1 MDTIALLSF
10 GSLWGLIFGAVFCAA
25 TLIIGRINA
34 AMLLNDY
41 PPDVR
46 AAFGPMSATLRR
58 QAQIASLPL
67 LIALLLVIVL
77 ALAQF
82 RRLTGELEWLPTFIV
97 LVVIFQVWN
106 LVDLFILDWFL
117 LMTLRPRF
125 MILPGTEGL
134 AGYRDFAFHFRK
146 FLNGIFFT
154 LLLAGVSTAIAMLV
168 EALI

>member
-1 MDTIALLSF
+1 LDTIALFRF

-67 LIALLLVIVL
+67 LTALLLVIVL
-77 ALAQF
+77 ALAQL

-106 LVDLFILDWFL
+106 LVDLLILDWFL

-134 AGYRDFAFHFRK
+134 AGYRDFGFHFRK
-146 FLNGIFFT
+146 FLAGILFT

>member
-1 MDTIALLSF
+1 MNTIELIRF

-25 TLIIGRINA
+25 TLIIGRVNA

-46 AAFGPMSATLRR
+46 AAFGPMSPSLRR

-82 RRLTGELEWLPTFIV
+82 RNITGELAWLPTFIV
-97 LVVIFQVWN
+97 LAVIFQVWN
-106 LVDLFILDWFL
+106 LVDLLVLDWFL
-117 LMTLRPRF
+117 LMTLKPRF

-146 FLNGIFFT
+146 FLNGIIFT
-154 LLLAGVSTAIAMLV
+154 LILAGVVTAIALLLEV
-168 EALI
+168 VI